1 MSAINNE
8 DILFQN
14 AELLQQTAQQMA
26 ANANSRKAGG
36 PIQHNAPPVASITPT
51 PPSSAVKSERD
62 MKNDKM
68 MAEYN
73 KEKKKLEMILSQLE
87 NLAHGDKCGD
97 VIRNFGLSQVVIQV
111 GDAIDRAN
119 GLVLLR
125 ALKAKSTEK
134 TLEGKKEVSDG
145 EYKKISSSEA
155 VVTSLYEVWGLMED
169 GSIGLT
175 ASYAP
180 NMVAFVVSLKSG
192 LDQMPGVDSDDEFY
206 DD

>member
-1 MSAINNE
+1 
-8 DILFQN
+8 
-14 AELLQQTAQQMA
+14 
-26 ANANSRKAGG
+26 
-36 PIQHNAPPVASITPT
+36 
-51 PPSSAVKSERD
+51 

-155 VVTSLYEVWGLMED
+155 IVTSLYEVWGLMED

>member
-26 ANANSRKAGG
+26 ANANSRRVGG

-73 KEKKKLEMILSQLE
+73 KEKKKLEMILNQLE

-155 VVTSLYEVWGLMED
+155 IVTSLYEVWGLMED